1 MIDLNKLYNRDINSI
16 DISGEYEL
24 PEEYVVDER
33 IKSIDKVIVDGN
45 VKLLASEDGEDS
57 IYVNCNINTN
67 VVLEDSYSLK
77 PVNYKIEVEYD
88 DYLEE
93 NFKNNENKLD
103 IFAFLWENIEL
114 EIPIKYTEE
123 EDLSK
128 YSGKDWKIISED

>member
-77 PVNYKIEVEYD
+77 PALILYFPAASTT
-88 DYLEE
+88 L
-93 NFKNNENKLD
+93 
-103 IFAFLWENIEL
+103 
-114 EIPIKYTEE
+114 T
-123 EDLSK
+123 
-128 YSGKDWKIISED
+128 

>member
-24 PEEYVVDER
+24 PEEYIVDER
-33 IKSIDKVIVDGN
+33 IKSIDKINVNGD
-45 VKLLASEDGEDS
+45 VKLLASEDDEDS
-57 IYVNCNINTN
+57 IYIKCSIITS

-77 PVNYKIEVEYD
+77 PVDYKIDVEYD

-123 EDLSK
+123 KDLSK
-128 YSGKDWKIISED
+128 YSGKDWKVISED